1 MRVHGERSKTVN
13 ADLTRLL
20 DRFEGARVAVLGD
33 LVADEFIYGETDRIS
48 REAPVLIVR
57 YESAEL
63 KAGCGAN
70 AIANLCALGARVQAI
85 GLLGSD
91 DTGRRLRALLRQQ
104 GADDSTVFEM
114 EGVPTATK
122 MRVLAGG
129 KNTRRQQ
136 MIRVDRD
143 GPREPGPQLTQKLLK
158 ALAQAAA
165 KCDAILVSDY
175 GLGLLSPPLVEAL
188 GELSGQGRTVCVDA
202 RWGLAK
208 YRGVPVA
215 KPNEVELEQA
225 VGRPIGD
232 DPAALEEAGRE
243 LLKTLRAQSLLVT
256 RGRNGMALLRPG
268 AQTALVAVHGSQ
280 EAVDVTGAGD
290 TVMAANTIALASG
303 ADPVQA
309 MRLANVAGSLKVLK
323 PGTATVS
330 RDELRAE
337 LSRASVAQPTLLV
350 RRVQRAG
357 RR

>member
-1 MRVHGERSKTVN
+1 MN
-13 ADLTRLL
+13 PDLEPLL
-20 DRFEGARVAVLGD
+20 DRFPKARVAVLGD
-33 LVADEFIYGETDRIS
+33 LVADEFVYGETDRIS

-63 KAGCGAN
+63 KPGCGAN
-70 AIANLCALGARVQAI
+70 AVANLCALGARVQAI
-85 GLLGSD
+85 GLTGD
-91 DTGRRLRALLRQQ
+91 DEIGRRLRALLRDQ
-104 GADDSTVFEM
+104 GADDSAVFAM

-122 MRVLAGG
+122 TRVLAGG

-136 MIRVDRD
+136 MIRIDRD

-165 KCDAILVSDY
+165 RCDAILVSDY
-175 GLGLLSPPLVEAL
+175 GLGLLSPPLVEAVRAL
-188 GELSGQGRTVCVDA
+188 AAQGRTICVDA
-202 RWGLAK
+202 RYGLSK
-208 YRGVPVA
+208 YRGVTVV

-225 VGRPIGD
+225 VGRPLGD

-243 LLKTLRAQSLLVT
+243 VLKSLRAQSLLIT

-268 AQTALVAVHGSQ
+268 AQTALVPVHGSQ
-280 EAVDVTGAGD
+280 DAVDVTGAGD
-290 TVMAANTIALASG
+290 TVMAANTLAIAAG

-309 MRLANVAGSLKVLK
+309 MRLANVAGGLKIK
-323 PGTATVS
+323 KAGTATVLL
-330 RDELRAE
+330 DELRGE
-337 LSRASVAQPTLLV
+337 LQRAPVAQPTLMM